1 MFPVLLEIGRI
12 KVYSYGLML
21 ALGFI
26 VSGVIL
32 RREYKRIGLSADL
45 GDTIIIAALFGGIF
59 GAKVYSVIEAVREY
73 GLVSLKDFFSG
84 SGLVWYG
91 GLIGGTIAVVIGIK
105 LKRLPILPIIDIVA
119 PALLL
124 GYSFGRMGCFLSGDG
139 DYGPPSDLP
148 WAMAF
153 PNGTVPTIERVHP
166 TPIYEIIMC
175 LIVFAYLWRIRK
187 ITRGPG
193 WMFGMFLIL
202 SGIERIIAEFWRLTA
217 RIAFDFITGAQIIG
231 AITIIIG
238 IYLIAR
244 SKKIPPFVASQPVID
259 AEAEAKAKIQK
270 GKGNKKHR

>member
-1 MFPVLLEIGRI
+1 MFPVLLEMGVI

-45 GDTIIIAALFGGIF
+45 GDTVIIAALLGGIF
-59 GAKVYSVIEAVREY
+59 GAKVYSVIEGIREY

-84 SGLVWYG
+84 AGLVWYG

-139 DYGPPSDLP
+139 DYGPPSGLP

-175 LIVFAYLWRIRK
+175 LIAFAYLWRIRK
-187 ITRGPG
+187 KTRGPG

-217 RIAFDFITGAQIIG
+217 RIAFDFITVAQITG
-231 AITIIIG
+231 VITIVIG
-238 IYLIAR
+238 IYLINR
-244 SKKIPPFVASQPVID
+244 SRKIPPFVAPQPIID
-259 AEAEAKAKIQK
+259 VEAKSKARTQK
-270 GKGNKKHR
+270 GKGGKKR